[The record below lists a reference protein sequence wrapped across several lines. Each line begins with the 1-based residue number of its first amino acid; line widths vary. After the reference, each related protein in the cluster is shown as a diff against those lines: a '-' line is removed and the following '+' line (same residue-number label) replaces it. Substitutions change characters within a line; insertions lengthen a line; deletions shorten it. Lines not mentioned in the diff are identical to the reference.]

1 MSTINTVKELTEA
14 DSPLLLFQCL
24 VPNGGGYQYFSTH
37 AINFNG
43 QNYVGRVLKHNLF
56 DFQLSADDAMDSVAQ
71 VSLVLANADS
81 MLSEINVDFGWKGTQ
96 VTVYFAFADLAGG
109 TITTESAIVFRGIAS
124 DPDEITEDTLQL
136 TFTNKLSLL
145 RVGLPEARIQQLC
158 PWNFPTTSDQRS
170 LALNGN
176 RFSRYYRCGY
186 SADVP
191 GGIGN
196 LSNGQAYTS
205 CDHSR
210 ATCVQLGMFSTDANG
225 HTTSRFGGLEY
236 IPSTVLVRGFGDKS
250 YKPSRVDEN
259 LAKYNDYIPMVYG
272 TGWLAAPVIFARNDG
287 NLTHMEVLL
296 GMGVVDQIFK
306 VVVSGI
312 EIPQGIYG
320 TDMSATGWYNVIC
333 LGNASGAFNPDFEDS
348 NGNPLGDPH
357 GSMAA
362 LSVVVPNRIN
372 IGGYL
377 PHIEVLLQGIHVDQ
391 YSPDGSFL
399 TTGFTNNPA
408 WIVLD
413 ILQRAGWTLDEINL
427 PTFAQTAAFCNELI
441 STTDLNG
448 NPITVPRYHCN
459 LMLTKRKSSAEIV
472 RGIRVACGLMLRY
485 DATGLLE
492 LLPEATIAT
501 QQPTLPDGSNAT
513 EPLDGG
519 WPAYE
524 FSDGS
529 APYSGIARDA
539 HGRSTVRVTSRQLAE
554 LSNRLSVEYQDET
567 NEYQQDSLSV
577 VDDADQTLIGY
588 ELASTSTALGLPNPN
603 QAFRIL
609 TMQLGKLTTG
619 NYFIEFETSFRA
631 LKLRPGDIITMTYQ
645 KEGLNRVPFRITK
658 LTPSTNFR
666 TVTIVAQYHD
676 DVWYVDNPQIG
687 SPAGRQP
694 DAGVSLPRPLLGTA
708 FNANGGTDFGIEEQ
722 SVQQTDGSAAT
733 TLSVSFAQ
741 PAQPPVNGPNLPLLS
756 LSPTIATTGGTLSGN
771 ASYYYA
777 VSASDTSGNE
787 GMLSF
792 TVTAAV
798 PTGTSTNSVTL
809 GSLSF
814 PSTAATFNVYRGTNP
829 QLLYRIASA
838 QALAATFVDTGLAYE
853 PVGPPDA
860 SFDHA
865 NFYYRLEYAGPV
877 PATSATSTTITNA
890 DLNATPT
897 VYAGMNVRLIAG
909 TGAGQ
914 ERTISSNTATTL
926 TVTPAWSVIP
936 DTTTNFVITEASW
949 RFGAVTS
956 TSPAQFQV
964 PNQMG
969 TVVEVTG
976 RGANARDQEGNSDL
990 CPVTRWVVGGDAGG
1004 QLDLDTPPAP
1014 SYVLNAPGGG
1024 DLTLSQVGYATLT
1037 NTRSVTAGTLVVTYF
1052 NELQMPTPYQL
1063 SNALDTQ
1070 MTSVVLNVAL
1080 PSQAATPALQIGAEI
1095 MTVLSYNSSTN
1106 TCTVVR
1112 GALGST
1118 VSSHNSGDPVLPL
1131 AESVFVAAF
1140 ARDFFENP
1148 ASENFAHTV
1157 SIPDV
1162 RVAASQFYVT
1172 NSLGNSPTVTQ
1183 CYTSTSETGL
1193 RTCSGGQLAI
1203 QVGGVLAV
1211 QQNAAPPLMME
1222 ASHAARDV
1230 RASITQTADQDIE
1243 MQLFTGSTLWCSLTI
1258 PANQTTSNI
1267 VDGITL
1273 ATLQSGTNIQL
1284 NITQVG
1290 LNAPGRDLTVTIRF

>member
-372 IGGYL
+372 SGGYL

-391 YSPDGSFL
+391 YNPDGSFL

-519 WPAYE
+519 WPAY
-524 FSDGS
+524 
-529 APYSGIARDA
+529 
-539 HGRSTVRVTSRQLAE
+539 
-554 LSNRLSVEYQDET
+554 
-567 NEYQQDSLSV
+567 
-577 VDDADQTLIGY
+577 
-588 ELASTSTALGLPNPN
+588 
-603 QAFRIL
+603 
-609 TMQLGKLTTG
+609 
-619 NYFIEFETSFRA
+619 
-631 LKLRPGDIITMTYQ
+631 
-645 KEGLNRVPFRITK
+645 
-658 LTPSTNFR
+658 
-666 TVTIVAQYHD
+666 
-676 DVWYVDNPQIG
+676 
-687 SPAGRQP
+687 
-694 DAGVSLPRPLLGTA
+694 
-708 FNANGGTDFGIEEQ
+708 
-722 SVQQTDGSAAT
+722 
-733 TLSVSFAQ
+733 
-741 PAQPPVNGPNLPLLS
+741 
-756 LSPTIATTGGTLSGN
+756 
-771 ASYYYA
+771 
-777 VSASDTSGNE
+777 
-787 GMLSF
+787 
-792 TVTAAV
+792 
-798 PTGTSTNSVTL
+798 
-809 GSLSF
+809 
-814 PSTAATFNVYRGTNP
+814 
-829 QLLYRIASA
+829 
-838 QALAATFVDTGLAYE
+838 
-853 PVGPPDA
+853 
-860 SFDHA
+860 
-865 NFYYRLEYAGPV
+865 
-877 PATSATSTTITNA
+877 
-890 DLNATPT
+890 
-897 VYAGMNVRLIAG
+897 
-909 TGAGQ
+909 
-914 ERTISSNTATTL
+914 
-926 TVTPAWSVIP
+926 
-936 DTTTNFVITEASW
+936 
-949 RFGAVTS
+949 
-956 TSPAQFQV
+956 
-964 PNQMG
+964 
-969 TVVEVTG
+969 
-976 RGANARDQEGNSDL
+976 
-990 CPVTRWVVGGDAGG
+990 
-1004 QLDLDTPPAP
+1004 
-1014 SYVLNAPGGG
+1014 
-1024 DLTLSQVGYATLT
+1024 
-1037 NTRSVTAGTLVVTYF
+1037 
-1052 NELQMPTPYQL
+1052 
-1063 SNALDTQ
+1063 
-1070 MTSVVLNVAL
+1070 
-1080 PSQAATPALQIGAEI
+1080 
-1095 MTVLSYNSSTN
+1095 
-1106 TCTVVR
+1106 
-1112 GALGST
+1112 
-1118 VSSHNSGDPVLPL
+1118 
-1131 AESVFVAAF
+1131 
-1140 ARDFFENP
+1140 
-1148 ASENFAHTV
+1148 
-1157 SIPDV
+1157 
-1162 RVAASQFYVT
+1162 
-1172 NSLGNSPTVTQ
+1172 
-1183 CYTSTSETGL
+1183 
-1193 RTCSGGQLAI
+1193 
-1203 QVGGVLAV
+1203 
-1211 QQNAAPPLMME
+1211 
-1222 ASHAARDV
+1222 
-1230 RASITQTADQDIE
+1230 
-1243 MQLFTGSTLWCSLTI
+1243 
-1258 PANQTTSNI
+1258 
-1267 VDGITL
+1267 
-1273 ATLQSGTNIQL
+1273 
-1284 NITQVG
+1284 
-1290 LNAPGRDLTVTIRF
+1290 